1 MFRVGKEDIV
11 VCAGFQHQS
20 KLIKKTLWSLQF
32 AAHVFQ
38 VLFQKLVSVFSKF
51 SELYTAMSPMAIY
64 RVIRK
69 CNGFVIPPH
78 AFKELYCRKN
88 IIFKM

>member
-64 RVIRK
+64 R
-69 CNGFVIPPH
+69 
-78 AFKELYCRKN
+78 ELSGNVMDLLFHLMLLKN
-88 IIFKM
+88 YTAGRT